1 MKQARSIVEVFALLI
16 VSFGLDWAFHSIQD
30 WTSINFVFYPQIIF
44 RIFANLFIMLIA
56 LIFGLALAKDSYSRL
71 VSLVMVIAGLCA
83 LILPLLP
90 RVFISLGFI
99 AYYLSLAGALLVLT
113 GFLSILR
120 HKRLSR

>member
-30 WTSINFVFYPQIIF
+30 WTSLNFVFYPQIIF
-44 RIFANLFIMLIA
+44 RILANLFIMLIA

-83 LILPLLP
+83 LILPLLMQVAI
-90 RVFISLGFI
+90 RLGFM
-99 AYYLSLAGALLVLT
+99 AYYLSSTGALLVLT
-113 GFLSILR
+113 GIFSVFR
-120 HKRLSR
+120 HKRPIR